1 MKHYTFV
8 AKTDGLLDVL
18 ESASYVVFTTARDDG
33 YVTGY
38 AQGSLIPRKID
49 MIYGYASAREMRQ
62 AIFDSGAGA
71 VTEMGLLTTMGVCQS
86 CDATVSRTWSPWYCD
101 TCFTQLK
108 M

>member
-62 AIFDSGAGA
+62 AIFDTGVGA

-86 CDATVSRTWSPWYCD
+86 CDATVSRSWSPSQCD
-101 TCFTQLK
+101 TCFMELK